1 MKITTEPITDFLRAH
16 LKAPR
21 FRHTIGT
28 AKVAVALAKRHG
40 ANVKNALLAA
50 LLHDA
55 GKGYSCAGMIAYV
68 KKHRVW
74 APCRKEIFKNNPSLL
89 HSYISAHIARTK
101 FKINKCD
108 ILNAIAQHTLGG
120 AHMTKLAKIIYIA
133 DVIAP
138 DRRFKEVKRIRK
150 LAMSDIGR
158 ALRAAQL
165 IKLKYVIIKNAWI
178 HPTAITTWNETA

>member
-1 MKITTEPITDFLRAH
+1 MKITTEPITDFLRVH

-28 AKVAVALAKRHG
+28 ATVAVALAKRHG

-89 HSYISAHIARTK
+89 HSYISAHIARAK
-101 FKINKCD
+101 FNVKNHD
-108 ILNAIAQHTLGG
+108 VLDAIAQHTMGG
-120 AHMTKLAKIIYIA
+120 SHMTKLAKIIYIS
-133 DVIAP
+133 DVVAP
-138 DRRFKEVKRIRK
+138 DRRFAGIRRLRS
-150 LAMSDIGR
+150 LAMRDIDR

-165 IKLKYVIIKNAWI
+165 IKLRFVISKNKWI
-178 HPTAITTWNETA
+178 HPTAICTWNETA